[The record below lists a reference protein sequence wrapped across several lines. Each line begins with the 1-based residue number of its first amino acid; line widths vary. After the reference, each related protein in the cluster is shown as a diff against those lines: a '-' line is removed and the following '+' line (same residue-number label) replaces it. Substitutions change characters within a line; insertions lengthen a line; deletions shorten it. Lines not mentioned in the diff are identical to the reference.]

1 MSEISQAREKY
12 IFTTRI
18 ELEDGDYIVMR
29 EPTSLELR
37 EFGEDGRENVA
48 ILQKI
53 FPLAIVEHS
62 FTDGDK
68 KAKNTQVAAFLLDSG
83 SRFTKIINQWMD
95 ALPLEKLIDG
105 KSDK

>member
-1 MSEISQAREKY
+1 MDISGARAKY

-18 ELEDGDYIVMR
+18 ELDDGDYIVLR
-29 EPTSLELR
+29 EPTTFELK
-37 EFGEDGRENVA
+37 EFGDDGKENVS

-62 FTDGDK
+62 FVDGDK
-68 KAKNTQVAAFLLDSG
+68 PAKATQVAAFLVDSG
-83 SRFTKIINQWMD
+83 STFTKIMNEWMSS
-95 ALPLEKLIDG
+95 LPLGKPIDG